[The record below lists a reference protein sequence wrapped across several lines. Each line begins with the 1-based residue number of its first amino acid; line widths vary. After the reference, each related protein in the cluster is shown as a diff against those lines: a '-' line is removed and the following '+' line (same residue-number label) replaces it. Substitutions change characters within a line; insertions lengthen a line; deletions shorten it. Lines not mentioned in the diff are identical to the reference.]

1 MPGAAKTISVRLPA
15 ELRDRL
21 ERLSKATSR
30 SKSWLAVDAIK
41 SYLELQEW
49 QIQEIEAG
57 IREADAGEFAT
68 DAEVE
73 AVMSK
78 WGGNAR

>member
-1 MPGAAKTISVRLPA
+1 MMEKTATMTVRLPV
-15 ELRDRL
+15 ELKRRLDRL
-21 ERLSKATSR
+21 AGATER
-30 SKSWLAVDAIK
+30 SKSWLAVDAIR

-49 QIQEIEAG
+49 QIREIEAG
-57 IREADAGEFAT
+57 IKEADAGEFAT

-78 WGGNAR
+78 WRRDVH